1 MEETELTLQD
11 SAFRQGDIIKLYGVK
26 NSGYGVIINADC
38 DLANGKIDG
47 HIAYVPVYPF
57 PDFIERFWAADQ
69 IQSINKNCQNDLKR
83 FLKSQSEIDDLLSW
97 LGHEGVDSVIF
108 QLCAH
113 LVLKPKES
121 EDLKK
126 LIRKLSACM
135 QGTTLKCLTDIYSLE
150 KNPEKYAST
159 QLSSLKSSLGEGH
172 LMISCIVGVE
182 GLGFVMRMKRVFS
195 ICQELCFRSPAEHL
209 IKSTEDAVSAVRIA
223 RLTSTYKYKAAQ
235 VFAQNFTR
243 IGLSDEV
250 SRLNDLAILDIVE
263 NLRKTT
269 DV

>member
-1 MEETELTLQD
+1 MEETEIVLQD
-11 SAFRQGDIIKLYGVK
+11 SGLRQGDIIKLYGEK
-26 NSGYGVIINADC
+26 NSNYGVIINADC

-47 HIAYVPVYPF
+47 HIAYVPIYAF

-69 IQSINKNCQNDLKR
+69 IQSIKIQCQNELRR
-83 FLKSQSEIDDLLSW
+83 FFKSQAEINDLLSW
-97 LGHEGVDSVIF
+97 LGHEGVDSVIL
-108 QLCAH
+108 QLSSH
-113 LVLKPKES
+113 LALKSRENA
-121 EDLKK
+121 DLDK
-126 LIRKLSACM
+126 LIRKLNACI

-150 KNPEKYAST
+150 KNPEKYTST
-159 QLSSLKSSLGEGH
+159 QLSSLKSNLGEGH

-209 IKSTEDAVSAVRIA
+209 IKSAEDAVSAVRIA
-223 RLTSTYKYKAAQ
+223 RLTSTYKYKTAQ

-243 IGLSDEV
+243 IGLSDDV
-250 SRLNDLAILDIVE
+250 SRLNDLAILDIVQ
-263 NLRKTT
+263 NLRKTE

>member
-1 MEETELTLQD
+1 MEETEIAPQD
-11 SAFRQGDIIKLYGVK
+11 SGLRQGDIIKLYSEK
-26 NSGYGVIINADC
+26 NSNFGVIVNADC
-38 DLANGKIDG
+38 DLANDKIDG
-47 HIAYVPVYPF
+47 HVAYVPIYTF
-57 PDFIERFWAADQ
+57 PDFIEHFWAAEQ
-69 IQSINKNCQNDLKR
+69 IQTIKKQCQGELRRFFKNQAEVNDL
-83 FLKSQSEIDDLLSW
+83 SSW
-97 LGHEGVDSVIF
+97 LGQEGVDNVMLKLS
-108 QLCAH
+108 AH
-113 LVLKPKES
+113 LALKKKDNAEL
-121 EDLKK
+121 EK
-126 LIRKLSACM
+126 LIRKLNACM

-150 KNPEKYAST
+150 KNPEKYTST
-159 QLSSLKSSLGEGH
+159 QLSSLKSNLGEGH

-195 ICQELCFRSPAEHL
+195 ISQELCFKSPAEHL
-209 IKSTEDAVSAVRIA
+209 IKSSEDAVSAVRIA

-263 NLRKTT
+263 NLRKTS